1 MALDK
6 ATGVRIVVAG
16 AGYVGLATAIGLVRE
31 GHHVDLVDIDVERA
45 GAIGRGIVPF
55 HEPSLQGAL
64 EAALAD
70 SRLSVFSRYPARFD
84 DPSFAFV
91 CVEAD
96 GNDGP
101 IGVAPIESATR
112 SLAEACPPDTAIV
125 IRSTA
130 NPGTALQLQQ
140 SLRNQGFAHELLVNP
155 EFLREGTALED
166 FCRPSRVV
174 IGGGEPGLR
183 EQLAVLY
190 EFMNAPV
197 IQTDPTSAEL
207 IKLASNSALA
217 VRVSLANEI
226 AALALAAGA
235 DVDTVL
241 EGVGADPRI
250 GGDYFRAGIGFGG
263 YCLPKDLDAL
273 RSLPVPTPLL
283 DGAAATNARA
293 TERIVDS
300 IEASLPAGSTIGIIG
315 LGFKPG
321 TDSIRGSRSLVLAE
335 NLLRKGYRVVGC
347 DPIAEENVRRAIGN
361 NIGYALSVE
370 ATAAIADGIVL
381 VHPLPRR
388 QADALQALTG
398 FVWDQLGVLPSAV
411 REEAETL

>member
-1 MALDK
+1 M
-6 ATGVRIVVAG
+6 AG
-16 AGYVGLATAIGLVRE
+16 AGYVGLATAIGLARE

-45 GAIGRGIVPF
+45 GAIAQGIVPF
-55 HEPSLQGAL
+55 HEPSLQS
-64 EAALAD
+64 ALAAAPAGE
-70 SRLSVFSRYPARFD
+70 RLTVISRYPARFE

-96 GNDGP
+96 GAGGP
-101 IGVAPIESATR
+101 IGIGPIASATR
-112 SLAEACPPDTAIV
+112 SLAQACPSDTVIV

-140 SLRNQGFAHELLVNP
+140 SLHDEGYKQDLLVNP
-155 EFLREGTALED
+155 EFLREGSALED

-174 IGGGEPGLR
+174 IGGVEPYLRRRLAGL
-183 EQLAVLY
+183 Y
-190 EFMNAPV
+190 GFMHAPV
-197 IQTDPTSAEL
+197 IETDPTSAEL

-226 AALALAAGA
+226 ADLAIATGA
-235 DVDTVL
+235 DVDAVL

-250 GGDYFRAGIGFGG
+250 GSDYLRAGIGFGG

-273 RSLPVPTPLL
+273 RSLPVPTPIL

-293 TERIVDS
+293 AARVVEAVI
-300 IEASLPAGSTIGIIG
+300 ASLPSGSTIGISG

-321 TDSIRGSRSLVLAE
+321 TDSIRGSRALVIVESLLQ
-335 NLLRKGYRVVGC
+335 KGYNVVGC
-347 DPIAEENVRRAIGN
+347 DPLAEENVRRALGSRIT
-361 NIGYALSVE
+361 YASSAEE
-370 ATAAIADGIVL
+370 AAGLADGIVL
-381 VHPLPRR
+381 AHPVPRR
-388 QADALQALTG
+388 RVEALRALTG
-398 FVWDQLGVLPSAV
+398 IVWDELGVLQTAA